1 MDALARLLVAGTHA
15 QGSGLVAGEPGGH
28 TVQLGMAQ
36 HGTAQHSTAQH
47 GSEWYGTVQ
56 INTAQ
61 HSKAQ
66 LSTAA
71 ADPPRTPSS
80 SAPAAWDKPWLCCWG
95 QQGAGR
101 DHAEAG
107 AQGAHEDR
115 SPHGVA
121 RCLAGTASTHSLP
134 QAPFLTRGHSPPLT
148 SAPCL

>member
-1 MDALARLLVAGTHA
+1 MLQETVSCWHTCTGLWSGGWGARRTHSSA
-15 QGSGLVAGEPGGH
+15 R
-28 TVQLGMAQ
+28 
-36 HGTAQHSTAQH
+36 TAQH
-47 GSEWYGTVQ
+47 GSEWYGTAQ

-61 HSKAQ
+61 HSMAQ

-121 RCLAGTASTHSLP
+121 RCLQAQPAPTACP
-134 QAPFLTRGHSPPLT
+134 RPLF
-148 SAPCL
+148 SQEAIHLL